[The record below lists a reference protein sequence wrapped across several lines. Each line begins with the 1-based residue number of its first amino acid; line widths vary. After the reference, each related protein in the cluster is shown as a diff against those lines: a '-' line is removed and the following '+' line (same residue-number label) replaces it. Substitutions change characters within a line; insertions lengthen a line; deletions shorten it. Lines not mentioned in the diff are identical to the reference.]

1 MILREVMI
9 MEGDLS
15 RIKLLV
21 LDLDGWKFIIK

>member
-9 MEGDLS
+9 MEGDFS